1 MLSLSRSLQIHYAA
15 TAISFYKAE
24 YQCHSCLGN
33 DDLYKLNFCFTF
45 ISMHKNK
52 PYALTLLVTNNGQ
65 SGTADRRLNTH
76 TEQWCTI
83 HCTDCKSNRN
93 KCLQL
98 KDQISSKVEKW
109 QKLVE
114 CQALCHFFIY
124 QKSFYQYSSNSFDSL
139 LAQLLYYIFYIL
151 MEIEISKM
159 PISSGAFSALML
171 MVGRQNVI
179 QPVKTECWDSG
190 MVICLEWGADVHMA
204 KLMPLP
210 LTISCSSKSRLV
222 LPSWFYL
229 SSTS

>member
-1 MLSLSRSLQIHYAA
+1 MHNTLHRLQIKQKQMSAVKRPDKQQSWEMA
-15 TAISFYKAE
+15 KISGV
-24 YQCHSCLGN
+24 LG
-33 DDLYKLNFCFTF
+33 
-45 ISMHKNK
+45 I
-52 PYALTLLVTNNGQ
+52 
-65 SGTADRRLNTH
+65 
-76 TEQWCTI
+76 
-83 HCTDCKSNRN
+83 
-93 KCLQL
+93 
-98 KDQISSKVEKW
+98 
-109 QKLVE
+109 
-114 CQALCHFFIY
+114 CHFFIY